1 MILERTLGSHQLS
14 DESRKWGAS
23 VENACSMHETMQW
36 VENGLINVWAEAD
49 SVSGE
54 YGELNQSRKKI

>member
-1 MILERTLGSHQLS
+1 
-14 DESRKWGAS
+14 
-23 VENACSMHETMQW
+23 MHETMQW

-54 YGELNQSRKKI
+54 YGELNQRRKNI